1 MPSGKLLT
9 PLVLLLAFKAGR
21 DQDAAPADGAG
32 STGSRGASP
41 ARRDRSAV
49 GGRGRG
55 GGRGSG
61 GQRGQSRG
69 GVPGQDAE
77 KPTDIP
83 AEGWKQIVKR
93 AWRETKEDNI
103 SLLAAGVAYYG
114 FLALFPAL
122 IALVTIYGL
131 VADPVQ
137 VRDQVESLSKTLPPD
152 TAKLIGDQLTSIAA
166 GSSQALSVGL
176 AVSVLGALFS
186 ASGSVGNIVKAIN
199 IAYDEEDTRGF
210 LKLRGLSLLL
220 TLGAVLFFVVSIGL
234 VAVLP
239 AVLQQVGL
247 GTIGVIAVG
256 IGRWVGLVVFVL
268 LALAIVYRY
277 APDRDNPKFKWV
289 GLGSIV
295 ATVLWLLGSA
305 AFSFYITNFGKYGKT
320 YGALAGVVV
329 LLLWLYLTAFIVL
342 FGAEINSETE
352 QQTEKDTTE
361 GPPQPMGER
370 RAVKAD
376 SLASG

>member
-32 STGSRGASP
+32 STRIGGASP
-41 ARRDRSAV
+41 ARRDRSA
-49 GGRGRG
+49 

-61 GQRGQSRG
+61 GRGSDSARGQGRG

-103 SLLAAGVAYYG
+103 SLLAAGAAYYG

-122 IALVTIYGL
+122 IAMVTIYGL
-131 VADPVQ
+131 VADPAQ

-166 GSSQALSVGL
+166 GSSQALSIGL

-199 IAYDEEDTRGF
+199 IAYDEEETRGF

-220 TLGAVLFFVVSIGL
+220 TLGAVLFFVVSLGL

-247 GTIGVIAVG
+247 GTVGEIAVG
-256 IGRWVGLVVFVL
+256 VGRWVALVVFVL
-268 LALAIVYRY
+268 IALAVVYRY

-295 ATVLWLLGSA
+295 ATVLWLVGSA
-305 AFSFYITNFGKYGKT
+305 AFSFYITNFGKYGET

-370 RAVKAD
+370 QAVKAD